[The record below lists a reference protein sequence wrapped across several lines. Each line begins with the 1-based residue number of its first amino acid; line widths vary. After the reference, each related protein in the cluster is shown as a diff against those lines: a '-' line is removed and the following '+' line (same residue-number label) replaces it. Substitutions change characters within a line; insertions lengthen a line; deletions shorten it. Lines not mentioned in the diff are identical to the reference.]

1 MAIIQFITLLTNTE
15 RERERKREKEREINI
30 VFDALRVIAKVYRYY
45 TIYRNKK
52 KIVRVLFEIYNLF
65 YSILIKMVNNN
76 EDLSNNVIER

>member
-1 MAIIQFITLLTNTE
+1 MAILQFITLLTNME
-15 RERERKREKEREINI
+15 RESEREINN
-30 VFDALRVIAKVYRYY
+30 VLDALRVIAKVYY